1 MANYHITPTAIGAA
15 LIAKCLAE
23 NKSVSFSSIQ
33 LGSGEAPAEDLS
45 LVTALAKV
53 EKTLAIAAITRK
65 GPEVTCTAKLDF
77 TEIAEDFQWKEVAL
91 IAKDPDT
98 QEDVLICYGNAGG
111 FGDWITGG
119 VAATAKNINITTLVS
134 TDVNVTAVI
143 DNTKTYALIDLSNVA
158 SSNMKEAIE
167 KSGAL
172 DRFAPLDSPALT
184 GTPTAPTAQENDS
197 STQIATTAFV
207 NAAIIKLI
215 GAAPG
220 ALDTLEELAQALG
233 DDPNFATTMTNLIAT
248 KAPLDSPALTGTPT
262 APTPESGDSSTRIAT
277 TEFVSGAVETGSE
290 YTNMLDK
297 LAYETQL
304 HGYVADYIKKG
315 GILYV
320 ATPADD
326 ELPHLGLKDQP
337 FRSLQ
342 EAFDYLPADLHGR
355 IAVIHVL
362 SRVKTTTAESSV
374 VYTWAAPDN
383 AYQQD
388 AVMQNVRNGSV
399 WIEYGELAIDETAGT
414 MELTAADGDAQGKL
428 GRIKLCGCDRVYLKN
443 FHLNCNFSTEEHEEG
458 SYYPAV
464 ILSDRSLLYLEKCT
478 ITEGDIGAWA
488 EAGSGFFLA
497 DHCAISNLTG
507 CVMFA
512 RTGTQWG
519 VPNTAELLGTLTL
532 TSNAYFAVI
541 EGRVCS
547 VGKYISYETYYN
559 LDLATGQL
567 SEVQCKHFNINGEEV
582 DPLTGE
588 PLSA

>member
-1 MANYHITPTAIGAA
+1 
-15 LIAKCLAE
+15 
-23 NKSVSFSSIQ
+23 
-33 LGSGEAPAEDLS
+33 
-45 LVTALAKV
+45 
-53 EKTLAIAAITRK
+53 
-65 GPEVTCTAKLDF
+65 
-77 TEIAEDFQWKEVAL
+77 
-91 IAKDPDT
+91 
-98 QEDVLICYGNAGG
+98 
-111 FGDWITGG
+111 
-119 VAATAKNINITTLVS
+119 
-134 TDVNVTAVI
+134 
-143 DNTKTYALIDLSNVA
+143 
-158 SSNMKEAIE
+158 MKEAIE

-277 TEFVSGAVETGSE
+277 TEFVSRAVETGSE
-290 YTNMLDK
+290 YTNMLDE
-297 LAYETQL
+297 LEYETQL
-304 HGYVADYIKKG
+304 HGYVADHIKKG

-342 EAFDYLPADLHGR
+342 EAFDYLPEDLHGR

-383 AYQQD
+383 AYQHD

-399 WIEYGELAIDETAGT
+399 WIEYGELAVDETTGT
-414 MELTAADGDAQGKL
+414 VELTAADGDAQGKL

-512 RTGTQWG
+512 RTGTRWG
-519 VPNTAELLGTLTL
+519 VPNTAEMLGTLTL

-582 DPLTGE
+582 DPLTGA
-588 PLSA
+588 PLSV